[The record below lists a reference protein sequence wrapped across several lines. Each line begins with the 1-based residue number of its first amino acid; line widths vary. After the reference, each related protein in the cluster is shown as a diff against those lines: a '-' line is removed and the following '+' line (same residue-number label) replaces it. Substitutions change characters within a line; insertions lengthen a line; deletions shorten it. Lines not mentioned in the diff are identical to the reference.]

1 MIQSLIWAALGT
13 GFAFLMT
20 VSGAATV
27 FLFRKQV
34 NEGLQKIFLGFA
46 SGIMIAASIWSRIIP
61 AIEQAEGSGGL
72 PWVTAALGFLFGGLF
87 LLIVDVIFA
96 KCTNRSNRSN
106 LLVFAVTLHNIPEGM
121 AVGLAFAL
129 AAQNIDQGELYAAA
143 FALALGIGVQNFPE
157 GAAVSLPTFPPV

>member
-46 SGIMIAASIWSRIIP
+46 SGIMIAASIWSLIIP
-61 AIEQAEGSGGL
+61 AIEQAEASGACRGFRL
-72 PWVTAALGFLFGGLF
+72 PSASFSAACFF
-87 LLIVDVIFA
+87 
-96 KCTNRSNRSN
+96 
-106 LLVFAVTLHNIPEGM
+106 
-121 AVGLAFAL
+121 
-129 AAQNIDQGELYAAA
+129 
-143 FALALGIGVQNFPE
+143 
-157 GAAVSLPTFPPV
+157 